1 MRYKRKEIWE
11 RYMAKHIIV
20 VDDDKEIREIVTIAL
35 KCNGFEVAEASNS
48 QQLRRLLAEQTPDL
62 IILDIMMPG
71 QNGYQIFNSLRSD
84 IDTQGIPVIIMT
96 ARAEHIYER
105 ISADLGAANHLT
117 KPFHPLDLVEKVKV
131 LLP

>member
-1 MRYKRKEIWE
+1 
-11 RYMAKHIIV
+11 MAKHIIV

-131 LLP
+131 LLPIP